1 MKRIVVCVA
10 AALVVTAGQ
19 AAAEGL
25 PPTSRIRAPGT
36 VVGPNW
42 NGFYIGA
49 GIGAGVV
56 SHDLSGTETKNREV
70 CKEWKKVK
78 YGKYH
83 CFVCTKYGYEQDTKS
98 FSDSG
103 TSDVGIF
110 GVVAVGYDRVL
121 REGWVGGVFADYDFG
136 SGISG
141 DVSVGGVNT
150 SLDHNH
156 SWAVGVRLGHLI
168 TPSTLLYGAA
178 GYTQAEFELNG
189 FGARTFGGYFVG
201 AGVETFLHANWT
213 LKLEYR
219 FSQFGEETVVDQA
232 NLSADLEPSMHS
244 ARLVLTYKVGRHD

>member
-1 MKRIVVCVA
+1 MRGERRDGPRLCPGARHKVAALERGDAAGMKRIVVCVA

-110 GVVAVGYDRVL
+110 GVVAV
-121 REGWVGGVFADYDFG
+121 
-136 SGISG
+136 
-141 DVSVGGVNT
+141 
-150 SLDHNH
+150 
-156 SWAVGVRLGHLI
+156 
-168 TPSTLLYGAA
+168 
-178 GYTQAEFELNG
+178 
-189 FGARTFGGYFVG
+189 
-201 AGVETFLHANWT
+201 
-213 LKLEYR
+213 
-219 FSQFGEETVVDQA
+219 
-232 NLSADLEPSMHS
+232 
-244 ARLVLTYKVGRHD
+244 